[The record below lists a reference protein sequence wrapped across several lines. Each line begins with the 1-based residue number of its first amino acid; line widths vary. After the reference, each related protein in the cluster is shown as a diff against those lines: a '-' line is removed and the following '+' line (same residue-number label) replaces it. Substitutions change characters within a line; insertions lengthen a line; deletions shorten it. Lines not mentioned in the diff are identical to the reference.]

1 MELATIE
8 SALISIG
15 LVSRGGFHP
24 RPADAVPPLPDGRD
38 ASTVVLAGNVGDAM
52 WQVFRRAPVDS
63 TEPHPLNTWTRE
75 VLTRLA
81 NECNANVLFPF
92 DGPPYLPFLRWAQR
106 AESVTPSP
114 IGPLIH
120 PDYGLWHAYRGALV
134 FAESIELPPL
144 VPRPSP
150 CESCAGRPCLSACP
164 VDALAP
170 GQLDVDRCRDHI
182 ASEAGSDCLQGGC
195 LARRACPVGAK
206 FRYRPEQAHF
216 HTLAFLKSR

>member
-8 SALISIG
+8 RALLPVG
-15 LVSRGGFHP
+15 LVSRGGFYP
-24 RPADAVPPLPDGRD
+24 RSSDAVPPLPDGRT
-38 ASTVVLAGNVGDAM
+38 AATVVLVGNVGHAM
-52 WQVFRRAPVDS
+52 WQVFRRALVDS
-63 TEPHPLNTWTRE
+63 AEPHPLNTWTRR
-75 VLTRLA
+75 VLTPVA
-81 NECNANVLFPF
+81 GEWGAHVLFPF
-92 DGPPYLPFLRWAQR
+92 EGPPYLPFLRWAQR

-134 FAESIELPPL
+134 FAESMELPPL
-144 VPRPSP
+144 VRRPSP

-170 GQLDVDRCRDHI
+170 GQFDVDRCRDHI

-206 FRYRPEQAHF
+206 FRYPAEQAHF

>member
-8 SALISIG
+8 SALLPLG

-24 RPADAVPPLPDGRD
+24 RSSDVVPPLSDGQ
-38 ASTVVLAGNVGDAM
+38 AAATVVLVGNVGHTM
-52 WQVFRRAPVDS
+52 WQVFQRAPVDVA
-63 TEPHPLNTWTRE
+63 EPHPLNTWTRQ
-75 VLTRLA
+75 VLTPLA
-81 NECNANVLFPF
+81 SEWGADVLFPF

-120 PDYGLWHAYRGALV
+120 PDYGLWHAYRGALL
-134 FAESIELPPL
+134 FAASIELPSL
-144 VPRPSP
+144 VHRPSP

-164 VDALAP
+164 VDALTP
-170 GQLDVDRCRDHI
+170 GQYDVDRCRDHI
-182 ASEAGSDCLQGGC
+182 ASAAGSDCLQGGC
-195 LARRACPVGAK
+195 LARQACPVGAK
-206 FRYRPEQAHF
+206 YRYRPEQAHF